1 MPVRGL
7 AEFLRDRGLLRTD
20 SIEALR
26 GTSIGIDGYVWLRKL
41 QIREPLREATGD
53 GSQALPVALSEQ
65 LRERPFTQPDD
76 RLAARQRAW
85 QEHAA
90 NNLRAAVA
98 LFSQSASAAVVSPD
112 LVADVIR
119 FLRGRNADA
128 IRAPYLSWAQLG
140 YMEGDDVRMV
150 DGVHAQL
157 EVLLFGARRVI
168 VSLDL
173 AEGTF
178 EWVDRDTVLA
188 AAGASADQ
196 FLDACLL
203 SGFDFLGTFPPSRD
217 TPLHRPPAAIDLV
230 LRYRTGYGAVR
241 AMMGGNGPS
250 SPGPAS
256 LLSALV
262 LGMDRELPPPV
273 DSEAYRRASAGESS
287 I

>member
-53 GSQALPVALSEQ
+53 GATRRGVLVAS
-65 LRERPFTQPDD
+65 RSAADRIARAPFTQPDD

-98 LFSQSASAAVVSPD
+98 LFSQSASAAVLGP
-112 LVADVIR
+112 A
-119 FLRGRNADA
+119 
-128 IRAPYLSWAQLG
+128 G

-203 SGFDFLGTFPPSRD
+203 SGFDFLARSAPRGTPPS
-217 TPLHRPPAAIDLV
+217 TVLPAAIDLV

>member
-119 FLRGRNADA
+119 FLRVAMPTR
-128 IRAPYLSWAQLG
+128 S
-140 YMEGDDVRMV
+140 
-150 DGVHAQL
+150 
-157 EVLLFGARRVI
+157 ARRTSAGPSWGGYLRV
-168 VSLDL
+168 
-173 AEGTF
+173 
-178 EWVDRDTVLA
+178 VDRDTVLA

-203 SGFDFLGTFPPSRD
+203 SGFDFLGTFPPLAGHPPS
-217 TPLHRPPAAIDLV
+217 TVLPAAIDLV

>member
-65 LRERPFTQPDD
+65 LRVFEEAGIKPCFVFAGLNIPRKERPFTQPDD

-203 SGFDFLGTFPPSRD
+203 SGFDFLGTFPPLAGH
-217 TPLHRPPAAIDLV
+217 PLHRPPAAIDLV

-250 SPGPAS
+250 SP
-256 LLSALV
+256 
-262 LGMDRELPPPV
+262 DR
-273 DSEAYRRASAGESS
+273 RRC
-287 I
+287 

>member
-53 GSQALPVALSEQ
+53 GSQALP
-65 LRERPFTQPDD
+65 ERPFTQPDD

-203 SGFDFLGTFPPSRD
+203 SGFDFLGTFPPLAGHPPS
-217 TPLHRPPAAIDLV
+217 TVLPAAIDLV

>member
-65 LRERPFTQPDD
+65 LRVFEEAGIKPCFVFAGLNIPRKERPFTQPDD

-203 SGFDFLGTFPPSRD
+203 SGFDFLGTFPPLAGHPPS
-217 TPLHRPPAAIDLV
+217 TVLPAAIDLV
-230 LRYRTGYGAVR
+230 LRYRTGTAPC
-241 AMMGGNGPS
+241 GP
-250 SPGPAS
+250 
-256 LLSALV
+256 
-262 LGMDRELPPPV
+262 
-273 DSEAYRRASAGESS
+273 
-287 I
+287 